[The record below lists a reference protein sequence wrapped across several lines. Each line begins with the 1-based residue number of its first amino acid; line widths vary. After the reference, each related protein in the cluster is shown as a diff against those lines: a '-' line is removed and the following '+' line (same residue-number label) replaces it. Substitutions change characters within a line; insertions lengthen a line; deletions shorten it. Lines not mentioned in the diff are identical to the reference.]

1 MKVVLCGRPSG
12 FGGTKGL
19 CILAGI
25 FNRLEHR

>member
-1 MKVVLCGRPSG
+1 MKVAFAAGPSG
-12 FGGTKGL
+12 FGGTMGL